1 MGKRISALHSIEN
14 DLEATAKLPPF
25 QYKHLGSLAYI
36 GGSDAVLDMGK
47 GMVYGGIGS
56 EYLWRSV
63 YFSEQVSLRT
73 QVLLMMDWTKGALFG
88 RDISKF

>member
-1 MGKRISALHSIEN
+1 MGKRINTLYSIEN
-14 DLEATAKLPPF
+14 DPEAVAKLSPF
-25 QYKHLGSLAYI
+25 KYTHLGSLAYI

-47 GMVYGGIGS
+47 GLVYGGIGS

-73 QVLLMMDWTKGALFG
+73 QVLLMMDWSKRAMFG

>member
-1 MGKRISALHSIEN
+1 M
-14 DLEATAKLPPF
+14 
-25 QYKHLGSLAYI
+25 
-36 GGSDAVLDMGK
+36 LDTGK
-47 GMVYGGIGS
+47 GLVYGGLGA

-73 QVLLMMDWTKGALFG
+73 QMLLMMDWSKRSVFG